1 MKHNYEEQK
10 KIVQNSRLD
19 SGLKHLI
26 QPRCHKE
33 VPLGVFSTSFI
44 HVGEFSWLM
53 VIIVSFSFHTVITS
67 SKTNSAEFYTAT
79 LAKK

>member
-10 KIVQNSRLD
+10 EIVQNSRLD

-44 HVGEFSWLM
+44 HVREFSWLM
-53 VIIVSFSFHTVITS
+53 VIIVFFLSHCYYQL
-67 SKTNSAEFYTAT
+67 KPQPSAVFYPAT
-79 LAKK
+79 LAQK